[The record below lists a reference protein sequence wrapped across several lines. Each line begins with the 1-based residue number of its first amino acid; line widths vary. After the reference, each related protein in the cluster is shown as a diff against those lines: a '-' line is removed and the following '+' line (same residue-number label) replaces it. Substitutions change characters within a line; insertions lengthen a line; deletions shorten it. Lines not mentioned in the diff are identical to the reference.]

1 MLIRTLGVRCTKEV
15 PRSMLA
21 TIFFFNFFILPTDF
35 LKKGGGGAAD
45 SLTKLKVI
53 IDDDDD
59 TSNYNMPNSPAVI
72 VVFVTCNTVCMDP

>member
-1 MLIRTLGVRCTKEV
+1 MLVRKKIDLSADQNSGSEV
-15 PRSMLA
+15 YKRSPRSMLA

-35 LKKGGGGAAD
+35 LKKGGAAD

-59 TSNYNMPNSPAVI
+59 TSNYNYA
-72 VVFVTCNTVCMDP
+72 

>member
-21 TIFFFNFFILPTDF
+21 TIFFFNFLFSRQTS
-35 LKKGGGGAAD
+35 LKRGGGAAD

-59 TSNYNMPNSPAVI
+59 TSNYNYA
-72 VVFVTCNTVCMDP
+72 